1 MNLSP
6 LSQPPFPP
14 WYPVPFHPAFP
25 PYKQPIVLNRRPM
38 CMCCTADTKNLCSRT
53 PARLHHRPS
62 FLPGHGN
69 HLDSWIPNTNDE
81 NTSRSCWMPPQCGH
95 GRAPTEAPWELWK
108 EGLMGAGESSQD
120 PATKTQAS
128 SFARPEIS
136 SQIPKISKLNMAPS
150 SSPQDNKT
158 KAPVDSPPHAPAQ
171 ALTYTSTNTHEHLS
185 TQSQTQTSEH
195 SELRAQDVKHTS
207 ARASPS
213 RAPDFIP
220 AFSEVS
226 KPAKAPSPTSPC
238 QPAPNPPYAP
248 VKATTHSQSHALGQA
263 QPHLLPSSSHQIPA
277 PTPARDLA
285 HNPKQNSACTSP
297 QTPPKSPT
305 YAPFQ
310 SQGHDP
316 VPIPVHTLTHSQ
328 ADVPK
333 ETESQV
339 SAHAPSHSPI
349 HLYAHTSVPNPTSAP
364 APTFTPVTCVLT
376 PVPTCAPAPALALS
390 MTTTQAP
397 VQVPT
402 TTSTPTPSS
411 VPSIVATFGPSFS
424 TGHMVYDARR
434 EKPSTFPRHGSQD
447 SRYIRKDLNILSR
460 PQEMMGLVNSGTAE
474 QTPKQ
479 HGGDTAEPPS
489 GPRLGYLELGNMEWT
504 ISDHAKDKF
513 SQPKTFPYSSVHP
526 CRSERKTEEA
536 QAPLYHQFLVYA
548 QDATPSKPCLHSPST
563 TQSTLT
569 TVPAP
574 CTLSLPL
581 VSPRTFAVSLSNHL
595 KPSSLTQ
602 ASSFLSTPSSP
613 QMASSSHFS
622 IPPQFSTTAQ
632 SLIQPPNPENQ
643 NLNQGLD
650 HQKTPSLAKDSGVLK
665 DISFTQDTGLQKNPS
680 LIPNPQLQKNPGLT
694 QDPGFHKN
702 PSLTTNPGFQKNPGL
717 SQDSSLHKNPGL
729 TLTPGVNKNL
739 GFYKFPNHTQD
750 LYLCTNPNGSQDS
763 CLQKNLDLSQDSG
776 LRSPAAIQD
785 AGVLRSHSALDA
797 IQHPS
802 LHKNGIFNE
811 TSGQSTLSFM
821 QDSLVYRNAP
831 LNQDP
836 VINKNKDP
844 SLGTTYER
852 PDPCRESGG
861 NNVTGNVQYPGV
873 CRNVGF
879 TQDSRPQKNR
889 HHTEDSEVNKISG
902 LTQES
907 STHKSLGLVQT
918 SCLHKSSGLTQ
929 DSGDYKNLGLIQDSQ
944 ICRVPDLIQDSD
956 SYKSS
961 SLINATETEKRSDLN
976 QDVSIYSSEH
986 SQSSNLQECSATER
1000 DPCPHQDPAL
1010 GRGSGFKPPGLTQ
1023 QAIPCKDS
1031 ALILDAG
1038 LAKRLSYV
1046 PGTDS
1051 AQISGSLQ
1059 TVMLTPSPVKSF
1071 ACKMASHKDNT
1082 KQHLPWTSVPF
1093 SQNSCPPKAQV
1104 ISEDMKTFSEVPVLI
1119 ELQQPS
1125 RRLDRQDWVYH
1136 PVDTVPPACQKYR
1149 QMSMPPKINWKPHY
1163 PGPGLRTGHVVFDS
1177 RQKPLVTGREKC
1189 EALCSR
1195 RFRQE
1200 APRNSETQKEWGY
1213 QNVMRTLNTEG
1224 TNSRRE

>member
-1 MNLSP
+1 MGERIYHGAHSCSGTNFRKCQDLGDSI
-6 LSQPPFPP
+6 LLILGTFILLNVGINVVTLLWKHLKSSLRILFRHYFP
-14 WYPVPFHPAFP
+14 
-25 PYKQPIVLNRRPM
+25 RG
-38 CMCCTADTKNLCSRT
+38 
-53 PARLHHRPS
+53 

-69 HLDSWIPNTNDE
+69 HLDSWIPDTNDE
-81 NTSRSCWMPPQCGH
+81 TISRCCWMPPQCGH

-108 EGLMGAGESSQD
+108 EGLMGAGKVSQA
-120 PATKTQAS
+120 PAMKTQAS

-136 SQIPKISKLNMAPS
+136 SQIPKISKLNMAPPS
-150 SSPQDNKT
+150 SSQDNKI
-158 KAPVDSPPHAPAQ
+158 KAPVESPPRAPAQ
-171 ALTYTSTNTHEHLS
+171 APTYTSTNTHEHSS

-207 ARASPS
+207 AHTPPS

-220 AFSEVS
+220 GLSEVP
-226 KPAKAPSPTSPC
+226 KPAKAPSPTSPH
-238 QPAPNPPYAP
+238 QPAPNPPYPPIKAP
-248 VKATTHSQSHALGQA
+248 THSQSHAL
-263 QPHLLPSSSHQIPA
+263 
-277 PTPARDLA
+277 
-285 HNPKQNSACTSP
+285 
-297 QTPPKSPT
+297 
-305 YAPFQ
+305 
-310 SQGHDP
+310 
-316 VPIPVHTLTHSQ
+316 V
-328 ADVPK
+328 
-333 ETESQV
+333 
-339 SAHAPSHSPI
+339 
-349 HLYAHTSVPNPTSAP
+349 
-364 APTFTPVTCVLT
+364 
-376 PVPTCAPAPALALS
+376 
-390 MTTTQAP
+390 
-397 VQVPT
+397 
-402 TTSTPTPSS
+402 
-411 VPSIVATFGPSFS
+411 VATFGSSFS

-434 EKPSTFPRHGSQD
+434 AKPSAFPRHDVQD
-447 SRYIRKDLNILSR
+447 SRYIRKDLNTLSR
-460 PQEMMGLVNSGTAE
+460 SQEMTGLVNSGTVE

-479 HGGDTAEPPS
+479 HGGDNAEPPS
-489 GPRLGYLELGNMEWT
+489 RPRLGYLELGNMEWK

-526 CRSERKTEEA
+526 CCSERKTEEA

-569 TVPAP
+569 TAPTP

-581 VSPRTFAVSLSNHL
+581 ISPRTFAVSQSNHL

-602 ASSFLSTPSSP
+602 APSFLSTPNSP
-613 QMASSSHFS
+613 PMAASSHFS
-622 IPPQFSTTAQ
+622 IPPHFSTISQ
-632 SLIQPPNPENQ
+632 SFIQPPNPENQ

-650 HQKTPSLAKDSGVLK
+650 LQKTPSLAKDSGVLK
-665 DISFTQDTGLQKNPS
+665 DTGFTQDTGLR
-680 LIPNPQLQKNPGLT
+680 
-694 QDPGFHKN
+694 KN
-702 PSLTTNPGFQKNPGL
+702 PSLTPNPGFQKNPGL
-717 SQDSSLHKNPGL
+717 TQDSSLHKNPGL
-729 TLTPGVNKNL
+729 TLTPDINKNL
-739 GFYKFPNHTQD
+739 DFYKFPNHTQD
-750 LYLCTNPNGSQDS
+750 LYLCMNPNSSQDS
-763 CLQKNLDLSQDSG
+763 CLQKNLDISQESG

-802 LHKNGIFNE
+802 LHKNGVFNE

-844 SLGTTYER
+844 SLGTTYKG
-852 PDPCRESGG
+852 PDPSGDSGG
-861 NNVTGNVQYPGV
+861 NNATGNVQHPVV

-879 TQDSRPQKNR
+879 TQDSRSQKNR
-889 HHTEDSEVNKISG
+889 CHTEDSEVNKISG

-944 ICRVPDLIQDSD
+944 VCRVPDLIQDSD
-956 SYKSS
+956 SYRSS
-961 SLINATETEKRSDLN
+961 SLINGTETEKRSDLN
-976 QDVSIYSSEH
+976 RDVSFYSSEH
-986 SQSSNLQECSATER
+986 SQNSNLQGCSTTER
-1000 DPCPHQDPAL
+1000 GPCPHQDPAL

-1031 ALILDAG
+1031 GLILDAG
-1038 LAKRLSYV
+1038 LTKRLSYV

-1059 TVMLTPSPVKSF
+1059 TVMLTPSPVKPFS
-1071 ACKMASHKDNT
+1071 CKMASHKDNT
-1082 KQHLPWTSVPF
+1082 KQHLPRTSVPF
-1093 SQNSCPPKAQV
+1093 NQNSCPHKAQV
-1104 ISEDMKTFSEVPVLI
+1104 ISTDLKTFSEVPVLI

-1125 RRLDRQDWVYH
+1125 RPLDRQDWVYH

-1149 QMSMPPKINWKPHY
+1149 QMSMPPKINWKPHCL
-1163 PGPGLRTGHVVFDS
+1163 GPGLRSGHVVFDS
-1177 RQKPLVTGREKC
+1177 HQKPLVTGREKC

-1200 APRNSETQKEWGY
+1200 APRNS
-1213 QNVMRTLNTEG
+1213 
-1224 TNSRRE
+1224 RRPRRSGDIKM